1 MTASELSAS
10 TAREELYELI
20 GDDVPFETK
29 ARAALELGARYLG
42 ADNGHLARID
52 RETDHWEAVVSTD
65 GTDGRFHEGLELELG
80 TTYCRRTI
88 ESAGQIALSDV
99 PNQGWADDP
108 AFETHGL
115 HCYHGTT
122 LMLDGELYGT
132 ICFVSEDP
140 RREQFSDGE
149 TMFTELV
156 ARMLERE
163 LERERHTTALRRQA
177 NLAAI
182 LNRVLRHNLRNEM
195 SIIRGYTQLM
205 SDELD
210 QNPYGE
216 IALSNIDKLIG
227 LTQKARELDRIV
239 DGRFERQVLDITTLV
254 ERTAEHVGRE
264 YPTASISV
272 VASESLTA
280 AVLPSF
286 ERAIQELLEN
296 AVKHSGPNP
305 TVTVG
310 LKAVPDG
317 IEITV
322 TDDGPGLPEQ
332 EQEVLRTAAE
342 TPLVHGS
349 GLGLWLVQW
358 VVTSHNGTVSP
369 TVTDA
374 GTTMTMTIPRMLE
387 TGIRQDLSELTD
399 ALDQYQAAFEAAND
413 GMIVADDTARIVEVN
428 GVSAALFELPKN
440 TLLGRSL
447 EEFLP
452 ADFDFETEWAGFKN
466 DNEERDTVTI
476 VGANGTETP
485 VEYVGTRDVVPGQH
499 LFVVR
504 DITER
509 LAQEAELRMKTHA
522 MDKAPVS
529 ITISD
534 PSQEDNPLIYANDR
548 FCKLTGY
555 DHEEI
560 LGRNCRFMQGPD
572 TAHEATQEIRRA
584 IDTQEA
590 TSVVLR
596 NYRKDGMPFLNRL
609 LISPVTDENGA
620 VTHYIGFQ
628 EPLDE
633 TLPVEGVAQH
643 G

>member
-10 TAREELYELI
+10 AAREELYELI
-20 GDDVPFETK
+20 RDDEPFETK
-29 ARAALELGARYLG
+29 ARAALELGAQYLG
-42 ADNGHLARID
+42 ADNGHLTRID

-88 ESAGQIALSDV
+88 ESEGQIALSDV

-108 AFETHGL
+108 AFKTHGL

-122 LMLDGELYGT
+122 MMLDDELYGT
-132 ICFVSEDP
+132 LCFVSEDP

-149 TMFTELV
+149 TMFTELI

-163 LERERHTTALRRQA
+163 LEREQHTTALRRQA

-205 SDELD
+205 ADELD

-216 IALSNIDKLIG
+216 IALSNMDKVIG

-239 DGRFERQVLDITTLV
+239 DGRFERQVLDITALV
-254 ERTAEHVGRE
+254 ERTAERVGRE
-264 YPTASISV
+264 YPNASISV

-286 ERAIQELLEN
+286 ERAIEELLEN
-296 AVKHSGPNP
+296 AAKHSGPNP
-305 TVTVG
+305 TVTVC
-310 LKAVPDG
+310 LEAVPNG
-317 IEITV
+317 VEISV
-322 TDDGPGLPEQ
+322 TDVGPGLPEQ
-332 EQEVLRTAAE
+332 EQKVLQAAAE

-358 VVTSHNGTVSP
+358 VVTSHNGTISP
-369 TVTDA
+369 TVINA
-374 GTTMTMTIPRMLE
+374 GTTMTITIPRVLE
-387 TGIRQDLSELTD
+387 TATQQDLSKLTE
-399 ALDQYQAAFEAAND
+399 ALDQYQAAFEVAND
-413 GMIVADDTARIVEVN
+413 GMIVADDAGRIVEAN
-428 GVSAALFELPKN
+428 GTSAALVELPKN
-440 TLLGRSL
+440 KLLGRSL

-452 ADFDFETEWAGFKN
+452 ADFDFETEWAGFKK

-476 VGANGTETP
+476 VGANGSETP

-509 LAQEAELRMKTHA
+509 LAQEEELRIKTQA
-522 MDKAPVS
+522 MDKAPVG

-534 PSQEDNPLIYANDR
+534 PSQEDNPLIYVNDR
-548 FCKLTGY
+548 FCELTGY
-555 DHEEI
+555 DENEI
-560 LGRNCRFMQGPD
+560 LGRNCRFIQGED
-572 TAHEATQEIRRA
+572 TAQESTQEIRRA
-584 IDTQEA
+584 IDAQEA

-596 NYRKDGMPFLNRL
+596 NYRKDGTPFLNRL
-609 LISPVTDENGA
+609 LISPVTDETGT

-628 EPLDE
+628 EPIDE
-633 TLPVEGVAQH
+633 RRPAERVT
-643 G
+643 